1 MPSRPLA
8 LKVVKNN
15 KCKCVGVHILL
26 RYIAMH
32 GKIYSLV
39 SRSGCQLRGPDLQ
52 LCVRVCLRPST
63 FLPAVTEQFLRSGSL
78 TGKPVYWGRTS
89 CTLSVSRLVTSRS
102 TQPWI
107 VRSTFYPAE
116 QVDLSIVTRSNFS
129 VTSRSKLSVTSI

>member
-8 LKVVKNN
+8 LKIVKNVKNN
-15 KCKCVGVHILL
+15 RCKCIGLHILL
-26 RYIAMH
+26 LYIAMH

-63 FLPAVTEQFLRSGSL
+63 FLPAVTEQFLHSGSL

-89 CTLSVSRLVTSRS
+89 CILSVSRLVTSRS
-102 TQPWI
+102 DSAMDSKI
-107 VRSTFYPAE
+107 
-116 QVDLSIVTRSNFS
+116 NF
-129 VTSRSKLSVTSI
+129 LPG

>member
-1 MPSRPLA
+1 MD
-8 LKVVKNN
+8 
-15 KCKCVGVHILL
+15 
-26 RYIAMH
+26 

-39 SRSGCQLRGPDLQ
+39 SRSGCQLPRPL
-52 LCVRVCLRPST
+52 LTTVCTSVSE
-63 FLPAVTEQFLRSGSL
+63 AVYLFTCGKYLVDAEQFLRSGSL

-116 QVDLSIVTRSNFS
+116 QVDLAIETSRSNFS
-129 VTSRSKLSVTSI
+129 VTSRSKLYVTSISENLAVIFR